1 MKQYTFEY
9 TDSRFML
16 VLVGIFIAILVAL
29 LSSMRYIV
37 PAVGINMASILTIG
51 LPALVVWL
59 LRKRLKKYGL
69 ADVDTSSVKF
79 DFGDRVENIDFV
91 NLKSYKI
98 EHYNGTT
105 LILNFADRKNLRITA
120 NNNFCD
126 SKQFEL
132 FCRDLEEMILE
143 SNQVNASEV
152 ARIGSVFEQKWML
165 PFLVF
170 ATTGIAWVFI
180 HSFMSGKGFPKSIYT
195 SVAIFMGLWLAYF
208 KAQQKK

>member
-29 LSSMRYIV
+29 LSLMRYIV
-37 PAVGINMASILTIG
+37 PAVGINLASVLVIG

-59 LRKRLKKYGL
+59 LRKRLTKYVL
-69 ADVDTSSVKF
+69 ADIDTFSVKF
-79 DFGDRVENIDFV
+79 DFGDRMENIDFA

-105 LILNFADRKNLRITA
+105 LILKFTDRKNLKITA

-126 SKQFEL
+126 STQLEL
-132 FCRDLEEMILE
+132 FCRDLEEMILK
-143 SNQVNASEV
+143 SNQENTSEV

-165 PFLVF
+165 PFLVI
-170 ATTGIAWVFI
+170 ATAAIIWVFI
-180 HSFMSGKGFPKSIYT
+180 HAFIAEKGFPKSIYT
-195 SVAIFMGLWLAYF
+195 SVAIFIGLWIAYF
-208 KAQQKK
+208 KARQKK